1 MVKIILVLYERI
13 FNGALEGGLKKKKTR
28 PRGSTPSVPALLER
42 LAKSSALILK
52 AAAGSRSLAFDPR
65 RRLSV
70 RVRNLD

>member
-13 FNGALEGGLKKKKTR
+13 FNGALEGGLKKT
-28 PRGSTPSVPALLER
+28 TCTLER
-42 LAKSSALILK
+42 LPKSSAFILK